1 MKNVSLMFMFG
12 ALVLVLALAAC
23 APSEGTPTL
32 VGSPFPDDTP
42 IVDLTGSPSVE
53 ATGTTVTTETE
64 TPVVDTT
71 DTPEVTPTQDTTQ
84 TPSIPVTGD
93 IILVEC
99 QFCIENVGHALLVF
113 NESST
118 FEVVTTSASTPS
130 DPDMGCS
137 TIDTYDGRQ
146 VVLCRGEEDTS
157 LTLNICDAN
166 NTCTEMIVTLQGC
179 PDALTPQPGD
189 ATNTPAAGVA
199 TDTPAAGATD
209 TPAAAVPTA
218 TPTP

>member
-1 MKNVSLMFMFG
+1 MKKVSRMFLFG
-12 ALVLVLALAAC
+12 ALGLVLALTAC
-23 APSEGTPTL
+23 APSEGTPTG
-32 VGSPFPDDTP
+32 VGSPFPDGTP
-42 IVDLTGSPSVE
+42 VVDLTGSPPAE
-53 ATGTTVTTETE
+53 ATEATVTTETE

-71 DTPEVTPTQDTTQ
+71 DTPDVTPTEDTTQ

-93 IILVEC
+93 IVLVEC
-99 QFCIENVGHALLVF
+99 QFCIESVGHALLVF

-118 FEVVTTSASTPS
+118 FEVVTTSAATPS

-146 VVLCRGEEDTS
+146 VVLCRGEEDSS

-166 NTCTEMIVTLQGC
+166 GTCTELMVSLQGC
-179 PDALTPQPGD
+179 PDPATPQPGD
-189 ATNTPAAGVA
+189 ATNTPAAGAA
-199 TDTPAAGATD
+199 TNTPAATATD